1 VDPTEICKK
10 GENLMERRALKLF
23 DMQALEKFSAVTH
36 DVSRQLHLFTQKIRE
51 AGFPNDV
58 ASNTLT
64 ISKQVSHLELIEE

>member
-1 VDPTEICKK
+1 MFFAV
-10 GENLMERRALKLF
+10 R
-23 DMQALEKFSAVTH
+23 QALEKFSAVTH

-64 ISKQVSHLELIEE
+64 ISKQVSHLS

>member
-1 VDPTEICKK
+1 MTGDAIF
-10 GENLMERRALKLF
+10 NWRKLIIF
-23 DMQALEKFSAVTH
+23 FAVQALEKFSAVTH

-64 ISKQVSHLELIEE
+64 ISKQVSHLS